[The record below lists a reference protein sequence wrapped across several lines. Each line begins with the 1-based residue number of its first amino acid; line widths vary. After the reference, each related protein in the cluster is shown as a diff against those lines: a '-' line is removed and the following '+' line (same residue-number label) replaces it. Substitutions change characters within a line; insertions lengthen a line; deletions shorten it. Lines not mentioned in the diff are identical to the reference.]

1 MNPRNA
7 VLRKTYDA
15 LFATFGPQHW
25 WPGDTPFEVVVG
37 AILTQNTAWSNVER
51 AIANLKRAR
60 VLSPRALRDIHPRRL
75 ARLVRPSG
83 YFNIKAKRLKGF
95 MRWLFAA
102 YGGLLSRMFRQDL
115 MTLRQQ
121 LLAVNGIGP
130 ETADS
135 ILLYAGQKPIFVVDA
150 YTKRIL
156 SRHGLLA
163 AEAPYDE
170 VQRLFHA
177 ALPANVQL
185 YNEYHALLVRLGKY
199 YCQKRQPR
207 CAECPVRAVLPPGP
221 SRRIGVRT
229 SVRPVRLHR
238 RARR

>member
-1 MNPRNA
+1 MTRRDDILHTA
-7 VLRKTYDA
+7 YDA
-15 LFATFGPQHW
+15 LFAAFGPQHW

-51 AIANLKRAR
+51 AIANLKRER

-75 ARLVRPSG
+75 ARLIRPSG
-83 YFNIKAKRLKGF
+83 YFNIKAKRLKDF

-102 YGGLLSRMFRQDL
+102 HGGSLTRMFRRDL
-115 MTLRQQ
+115 HTLRQQ

-156 SRHGLLA
+156 SRHGLVA
-163 AEAPYDE
+163 ADASYDD

-177 ALPANVQL
+177 ALPADVQL
-185 YNEYHALLVRLGKY
+185 YNEFHALLVRLGKD

-207 CAECPVRAVLPPGP
+207 CVECPLRAVLPP
-221 SRRIGVRT
+221 SRIGVQT
-229 SVRPVRLHR
+229 SVRPVRLHSQGR
-238 RARR
+238 R